1 MWVSRK
7 TYHLWKM
14 PLLVHAP
21 DIPQVTAQG
30 NKSRVTGQEMCCHMY
45 LPSPGVTFHSCEWV
59 RRRWK
64 PFSTP
69 CLHSFLLKSAHKLT
83 HRCCNMNLFPLSLPL
98 GLSVVTFFTF
108 LSWPVSLFYFTFS
121 FGHISQLFFHFLS
134 LSLSKC
140 RHLWT
145 CSLAHSDQCQTG
157 NVPSIYTVESTGA

>member
-1 MWVSRK
+1 
-7 TYHLWKM
+7 M

-69 CLHSFLLKSAHKLT
+69 CLHSFLLKSAHKPT

-98 GLSVVTFFTF
+98 GLSLVTFFTF
-108 LSWPVSLFYFTFS
+108 LSWPVPLFIFYSLLVIFHNFSFTFS
-121 FGHISQLFFHFLS
+121 LS
-134 LSLSKC
+134 LSLSPNVDTSEHALSPTQISAK
-140 RHLWT
+140 LVMF
-145 CSLAHSDQCQTG
+145 LAF
-157 NVPSIYTVESTGA
+157 IL